1 MNTEQMRE
9 ALRKV
14 RPYLE
19 DGANH
24 GDDAVELLKLVD
36 EAPTAPAEEV
46 PEAMK
51 VVTSAL
57 LNDPDY
63 AWAWHCNIAMA
74 AHDGGLSHYA
84 ANKAAARFLS
94 MLAPGLD
101 TSKHP
106 GFPAEP
112 ELLEQ
117 STRLR
122 GGVPEGWREPIA
134 SLLTHIEDVVSEADW
149 ERIDPKKWNAV
160 SEMLAAAPQAP
171 AQHFSDCSSN
181 NRGVPELLGPCDCAQ
196 APAAALDAGVVRDA
210 DVRACRRIA
219 ALSHHAQP
227 AEGGEAAKAWD
238 EGYRQGVEDER
249 TSEANI
255 GIAGFD
261 AKVEPARQNPY
272 RPTPPASQEQAQQPS
287 AQAWANET
295 GLRQIECPSCGD
307 LVVAYDPQQPSG
319 GEVKAAPV
327 ESYPAQDQA
336 FYAFWYSH
344 MKGDLM
350 QPPLADISHSTARY
364 IWDSALATPKP
375 EPMTDE
381 QIANVVLQTVYAGDD
396 STPHRN
402 AWAREIGIPFA
413 RAIEAHHGITKGSES
428 AACSV
433 CEGKGHVYR
442 DGRCVGFCR
451 CPAGRNAL
459 ALNIPPAPITKEQA

>member
-1 MNTEQMRE
+1 MSKYGKFHDPCHASGQRYTSYASADRPGDENSMACPVCQKRVKLRALHPAARRQPARSFVVIPWHNRAAMSAQAGEANWTDVDADAARLALELECLLLDTKDNIAVSRWWASANE
-9 ALRKV
+9 AL
-14 RPYLE
+14 
-19 DGANH
+19 
-24 GDDAVELLKLVD
+24 EL
-36 EAPTAPAEEV
+36 
-46 PEAMK
+46 
-51 VVTSAL
+51 
-57 LNDPDY
+57 
-63 AWAWHCNIAMA
+63 HR
-74 AHDGGLSHYA
+74 
-84 ANKAAARFLS
+84 ARV
-94 MLAPGLD
+94 
-101 TSKHP
+101 K
-106 GFPAEP
+106 
-112 ELLEQ
+112 
-117 STRLR
+117 
-122 GGVPEGWREPIA
+122 
-134 SLLTHIEDVVSEADW
+134 
-149 ERIDPKKWNAV
+149 
-160 SEMLAAAPQAP
+160 
-171 AQHFSDCSSN
+171 
-181 NRGVPELLGPCDCAQ
+181 
-196 APAAALDAGVVRDA
+196 
-210 DVRACRRIA
+210 
-219 ALSHHAQP
+219 
-227 AEGGEAAKAWD
+227 
-238 EGYRQGVEDER
+238 
-249 TSEANI
+249 
-255 GIAGFD
+255 
-261 AKVEPARQNPY
+261 
-272 RPTPPASQEQAQQPS
+272 ASQEQA
-287 AQAWANET
+287 
-295 GLRQIECPSCGD
+295 
-307 LVVAYDPQQPSG
+307 QQPSG

>member
-287 AQAWANET
+287 GET
-295 GLRQIECPSCGD
+295 FDQWLKRERPAGCVSDMERGWKACAAS
-307 LVVAYDPQQPSG
+307 QQPSG
-319 GEVKAAPV
+319 GEVVAWRTFDGEGGYEYRDFEGNENYADEWAKRNPQHKGWV
-327 ESYPAQDQA
+327 E
-336 FYAFWYSH
+336 
-344 MKGDLM
+344 
-350 QPPLADISHSTARY
+350 PLT
-364 IWDSALATPKP
+364 LATPKP
-375 EPMTDE
+375 EP
-381 QIANVVLQTVYAGDD
+381 
-396 STPHRN
+396 
-402 AWAREIGIPFA
+402 
-413 RAIEAHHGITKGSES
+413 
-428 AACSV
+428 
-433 CEGKGHVYR
+433 R
-442 DGRCVGFCR
+442 D
-451 CPAGRNAL
+451 A
-459 ALNIPPAPITKEQA
+459 